1 MANPLP
7 SARSWSDYSI
17 LGPYGIVI
25 TTLTTVS
32 QQVLGVDNARNGVIF
47 HNPGAQ
53 NKRVMPVGSALAGG
67 SGGILIEPQTDYVLM
82 KNQDSQFNINCAWI
96 AVTDNNSDGSLTIL
110 NFTPN
115 TPGAPMVQ
123 QSMRSL
129 QDVPVASPVGFP
141 TINLGLGS
149 TLILA
154 ADPNRRG
161 VQFHNPSGVVEA
173 VCPSNLAASIGA
185 GSIIVLPGDTKTIIG
200 NDRVKV
206 NCGFNGVSA
215 SAGPNAIT
223 VLGLYG

>member
-1 MANPLP
+1 MASPLP
-7 SARSWSDYSI
+7 SFRSWSDFRS
-17 LGPYGIVI
+17 LGIVGKAI
-25 TTLTTVS
+25 TTPTTVS
-32 QQVLGVDNARNGVIF
+32 QQVLAADNARNGVIF

-53 NKRVMPVGSALAGG
+53 NKRVMPVGSVLAGG

-82 KNQDSQFNINCAWI
+82 KNQDSQFNINCAWL
-96 AVTDNNSDGSLTIL
+96 AVTDNNADGSLTIL

-129 QDVPVASPVGFP
+129 QDVPVSSPVGFP
-141 TINLGLGS
+141 TVNLGLGS
-149 TLILA
+149 VSILA

-200 NDRVKV
+200 NEDRK
-206 NCGFNGVSA
+206 S
-215 SAGPNAIT
+215 T
-223 VLGLYG
+223 

>member
-7 SARSWSDYSI
+7 SARSWSDFAI
-17 LGPYGIVI
+17 LGPYGIAI
-25 TTLTTVS
+25 TNLTTVS
-32 QQVLGVDNARNGVIF
+32 QQVLAADNARNGVIF

-206 NCGFNGVSA
+206 NCGFNGASA

>member
-1 MANPLP
+1 MATQLP
-7 SARSWSDYSI
+7 SFRSWSDFSI
-17 LGPYGIVI
+17 LGPYGIAI

-32 QQVLGVDNARNGVIF
+32 QQVLAADNARNGVIF

-53 NKRVMPVGSALAGG
+53 NKRVMPAGSVLAGG
-67 SGGILIEPQTDYVLM
+67 SGGILIEPQTDYILM
-82 KNQDSQFNINCAWI
+82 KDQDSQFNINCAWI
-96 AVTDNNSDGSLTIL
+96 AVTDNNADGSLTIL

-123 QSMRSL
+123 QSMRAL
-129 QDVPVASPVGFP
+129 QQVPVVSPVGFP

-149 TLILA
+149 VLILA

-161 VQFHNPSGVVEA
+161 VQFHNPSAVVAA

-185 GSIIVLPGDTKTIIG
+185 GSIIVLPGDTKTIMG

-206 NCGFNGVSA
+206 NCAWNGASA
-215 SAGPNAIT
+215 SAGPNALT
-223 VLGLYG
+223 ALGLYG